1 MPLNREKRRFLA
13 RNGNL
18 EKYMNDVYQR
28 DFEKN
33 RAFDYDNAWTSMLLA
48 VAERYHLSA
57 EELHSIAVDTL
68 EYVNGDAVPSE
79 LAQRLLDEYGFDY
92 YEKPSESKLEYIPKS
107 DADKCEVCGAE
118 LTFIDDHRYIC
129 QRCGTTKV
137 VW

>member
-18 EKYMNDVYQR
+18 ERYMNDVYQR

-48 VAERYHLSA
+48 VAERYHTSA
-57 EELHSIAVDTL
+57 DELHSIAVDTL

-79 LAQRLLDEYGFDY
+79 LAKRLLEEYGFDY
-92 YEKPSESKLEYIPKS
+92 YEKPSDSKLEYVAKPPTS
-107 DADKCEVCGAE
+107 
-118 LTFIDDHRYIC
+118 
-129 QRCGTTKV
+129 
-137 VW
+137 